1 MVKAK
6 WKAATL
12 GGSPEEVEA
21 AFYEAMQNRN
31 LDAFMACWAD
41 EDDIVCVHPGG
52 PRLVGHEAIR
62 ASFEAL
68 FDAGAIQARPE
79 SVRRISALASVIHNV
94 VERVRIQ
101 APDGEQEAL
110 ILATNVYH
118 RTAQGWRLVLHHAS
132 PASEQDL
139 QASSDVPNLLH

>member
-52 PRLVGHEAIR
+52 PRLVGHDAIVC
-62 ASFEAL
+62 FC
-68 FDAGAIQARPE
+68 F
-79 SVRRISALASVIHNV
+79 
-94 VERVRIQ
+94 
-101 APDGEQEAL
+101 
-110 ILATNVYH
+110 
-118 RTAQGWRLVLHHAS
+118 
-132 PASEQDL
+132 
-139 QASSDVPNLLH
+139 